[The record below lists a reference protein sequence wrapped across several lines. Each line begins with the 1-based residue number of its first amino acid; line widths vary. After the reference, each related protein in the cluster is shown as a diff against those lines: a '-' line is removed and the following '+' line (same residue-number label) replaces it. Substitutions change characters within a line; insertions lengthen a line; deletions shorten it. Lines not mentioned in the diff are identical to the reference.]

1 MVPTRIHWRWLF
13 VLVLLIV
20 GTTVGYG
27 LHHSTAAE
35 TVNPAVIK
43 TANLSAAKTVTPT
56 VAVAANPIAA
66 ETVNPSVAAL
76 QNAFV
81 ETAQKVSPSVV
92 NIEVEQVI
100 SSETA
105 MGPSSPFNDPFDL
118 FSDEFFNR
126 FFRNRI
132 PDRKDQ
138 RQNPPRKEYHQAGQ
152 GSGFIISS
160 DGYILTN
167 HHMVGEADRIR
178 VKLSDGREFTA
189 KRIGT
194 DPQSDVGLIKIDA
207 TNLPV
212 LPLGDSDN
220 IQVGEFVI
228 AIGNPF
234 GLSQTVTSGIISA
247 KGRSNVGIA
256 DYEDFIQTDAAINP
270 GNSGGPLVN
279 LQGEAIGINTAIFS
293 RSGGYQGIG
302 FAIPISMVKNIY
314 EQLREK
320 GSVTRGYL
328 GIVVQQLTPD
338 LAESFNL
345 KENQGILIAEV
356 TSDSPAEKAGLKQG
370 DIILELNGKSV
381 SNPGEF
387 RNQVAMIAPKTT
399 IQMTIDRNGDRKVI
413 PVTTGQLK
421 PEDQKSQT
429 PEEAV
434 DQLGFTVENLTEDMA
449 QRFGYKT
456 GQGVIV
462 SDVDPGTPA
471 ALAGIEPGN
480 LILEVNRAPVKN
492 VDDFNRLAKTAAREG
507 RILLLVRDG
516 QYARYV
522 VLRLK

>member
-1 MVPTRIHWRWLF
+1 M
-13 VLVLLIV
+13 VLLLA
-20 GTTVGYG
+20 GTILG
-27 LHHSTAAE
+27 LDIHHSPAAE
-35 TVNPAVIK
+35 T
-43 TANLSAAKTVTPT
+43 S
-56 VAVAANPIAA
+56 
-66 ETVNPSVAAL
+66 NPSVAAI

-92 NIEVEQVI
+92 YIEVEKAI
-100 SSETA
+100 STETA
-105 MGPSSPFNDPFDL
+105 MGPSIPFNDPFDL
-118 FSDEFFNR
+118 FSDEFFER
-126 FFRNRI
+126 FFRNRM
-132 PDRKDQ
+132 PNRREQ
-138 RQNPPRKEYHQAGQ
+138 RPNPPRQEYHLAGQ
-152 GSGFIISS
+152 GSGFIISP

-167 HHMVGEADRIR
+167 HHMVGEADRIQ
-178 VKLSDGREFTA
+178 VKLGDGREFTA

-194 DPQSDVGLIKIDA
+194 DPQSDVGLIQIDA

-212 LPLGDSDN
+212 LPLGDSDQL
-220 IQVGEFVI
+220 QVGEFVI

-279 LQGEAIGINTAIFS
+279 LKGEAIGINTAIFS

-302 FAIPISMVKNIY
+302 FAIPINMVKNIY

-328 GIVVQQLTPD
+328 GIGVQQLTPD

-356 TSDSPAEKAGLKQG
+356 SPDSPAEKAGLKRG
-370 DIILELNGKSV
+370 DIILELNGRPV
-381 SNPGEF
+381 ANPGEF
-387 RNQVAMIAPKTT
+387 RNQVALIAPKTT
-399 IQMTIDRNGDRKVI
+399 IQLRIDRNGERKVI

-421 PEDQKSQT
+421 SEEQLGSS
-429 PEEAV
+429 PEEAAG
-434 DQLGFTVENLTEDMA
+434 QLGFTVENLTGEIA
-449 QRFGYKT
+449 QRYGYKT
-456 GQGVIV
+456 GQGVLV
-462 SDVDPGTPA
+462 SDVDPGSAA

-480 LILEVNRAPVKN
+480 LILEVNRTPVKD
-492 VDDFNRLAKTAAREG
+492 VEEFNRLAKSAVREG

-516 QYARYV
+516 QFARYV